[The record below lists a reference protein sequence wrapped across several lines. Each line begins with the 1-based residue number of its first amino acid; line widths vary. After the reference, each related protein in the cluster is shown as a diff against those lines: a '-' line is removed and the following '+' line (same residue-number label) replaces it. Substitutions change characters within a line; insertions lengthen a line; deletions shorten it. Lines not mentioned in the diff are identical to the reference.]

1 MDNDKHKPTNA
12 AEENATPE
20 QIQSLDIQ
28 INAFGDL
35 VKNLPVEEI
44 NKLLDDRLEDK
55 KLPGEKN

>member
-1 MDNDKHKPTNA
+1 MDNDKYKPTNA